1 MHRQWLDWHRPLLP
15 AAAAW
20 VIGQH
25 RDGKRCGL
33 RPVRC
38 ALPGTRAGKLLLHSL
53 LAKCSAA
60 GIRLIP
66 PQVLTP
72 GTMVDQ
78 LVPPTPDTA
87 SALECTLAWM
97 HVLREAS
104 SDQIAALLP
113 TRPDGQD
120 WPAWHELAAQIGGIV
135 EELSGELLSLRDVAK
150 VAARMDMEREA
161 VRWATLERLADRYRE
176 RLRRCGR
183 VDPHER
189 RHLAVTALVD
199 AETPVDPGYG
209 LVLIGVVDLARVQR
223 AVVRAYGDRA
233 TALIHA
239 PDALASGFDGDG
251 CLDRT
256 FWTGRIVHIPDHQL
270 IIADRPAD
278 QAQAVVECLARLG
291 GSHRPEQIS
300 IGLGDDKLSPTM
312 AQAGEW
318 ADLTVHDPR
327 GQSVLRSRPF
337 RLLDAGL
344 EWASQPR
351 FGAFASLMRHPDVE
365 AWVRRCLGA
374 RKTQTATAANATAA
388 NATAADAPAGPTA
401 APASPV
407 VPEPAASPVAST
419 TLVAPSPAGDPSTT
433 PAANDPPTPVQED
446 IPVLEWLTVL
456 DRYYTEHLQD
466 TGGGPWLG
474 DEKTVHRM
482 EILDDIVR
490 RLFAPLRGDRRPLT
504 EWFEPVLEVLRNA
517 YGHIDVGTNQL
528 SEARVAKICLEIAR
542 TLGGLTGAA
551 AELQPN
557 VDGPTGLRLVLAQI
571 ARLRVADDPRA
582 GQIEMLGWL
591 DLHHDPAP
599 ILILAGFNDGAIPQA
614 VTADAFLPDSLRE
627 HLGIL
632 SNGRRYARDLYLLEA
647 VRHSREQ
654 VTFIAGRQ
662 AADGEPL
669 TPSRLLLAGE
679 QHLLP
684 ARVLRLCGPPHALR
698 RNLPYGA
705 PPGGSTS
712 GFRVPEVPA
721 TLVGIEA
728 MTVTEF
734 GWYLRCPF
742 RYYLKYIRRLR
753 EVDDSAVEL
762 DALQFGNLTHE
773 VLQHFGEDRE
783 YARSTDPLKIAGYLE
798 QLLVE
803 RARASFGADPLPAI
817 RIQLARL
824 RERLRVFA
832 RSQARRSAEGWT
844 IHSCEFELPEATYL
858 EIPDQAPMRI
868 KGKIDRIDQNERDG
882 SWMIIDYKTS
892 EAGKTPDRTH
902 KASRSS
908 GRVWDDLQLPLYHHL
923 AAQHGFDGRVQLAY
937 MNLPKKPEQETLHVA
952 RWSPADLDD
961 AIGTARDIVRNI
973 RAGRF
978 EMADDY
984 PARFEDAFAN
994 ICQTRVFGGAD
1005 DLETE
1010 A

>member
-20 VIGQH
+20 LIGQH
-25 RDGKRCGL
+25 SDGKRCDL
-33 RPVRC
+33 RQVRC
-38 ALPGTRAGKLLLHSL
+38 VLPGTRAGKLLLHAL
-53 LAKCSAA
+53 LAQCAQA
-60 GIRLIP
+60 GLRLIP

-97 HVLREAS
+97 HVLREAPPE
-104 SDQIAALLP
+104 QIAALLP

-135 EELSGELLSLRDVAK
+135 EELAGELLSLRDVAK

-161 VRWATLERLADRYRE
+161 LRWAMLERLCDRYRE
-176 RLRRCGR
+176 RLRRCSR
-183 VDPHER
+183 IDPHER
-189 RHLAVTALVD
+189 RHQAVANLVD
-199 AETPVDPGYG
+199 ADTPVDPDYN

-223 AVVRAYGDRA
+223 AVVRAYGERA

-239 PDALASGFDGDG
+239 PEALAAGFDADG
-251 CLDRT
+251 CLDRS
-256 FWTGRIVHIPDHQL
+256 FWTGRIVHIPDDQL
-270 IIADRPAD
+270 IIADRPSD
-278 QAQAVVECLARLG
+278 QAQAVVECLAKLG
-291 GSHRPEQIS
+291 GHYRPEQIS
-300 IGLGDDKLSPTM
+300 IGIGDDKLSPTM
-312 AQAGEW
+312 IQAGEW

-344 EWASQPR
+344 EWANQPR
-351 FGAFASLMRHPDVE
+351 FAAFASLMRHPDVE
-365 AWVRRCLGA
+365 AWVRRSLGP
-374 RKTQTATAANATAA
+374 RKP
-388 NATAADAPAGPTA
+388 AADAPT
-401 APASPV
+401 SETPV
-407 VPEPAASPVAST
+407 VSEPAAELTNVISLATAQPLQAQ
-419 TLVAPSPAGDPSTT
+419 A
-433 PAANDPPTPVQED
+433 VQED
-446 IPVLEWLTVL
+446 MPVLEWLTVL

-474 DEKTVHRM
+474 DEKTVRRM

-490 RLFAPLRGDRRPLT
+490 RLFAPLRGERRPLT
-504 EWFEPVLEVLRNA
+504 EWFEPVLEVLRSA
-517 YGHIDVGTNQL
+517 YGHIDVGTTQL
-528 SEARVAKICLEIAR
+528 SESHVAKTCLEIAR
-542 TLGGLTGAA
+542 TLGGLVGAA
-551 AELQPN
+551 AELQPT

-571 ARLRVADDPRA
+571 ASLRVADDPRA

-614 VTADAFLPDSLRE
+614 VSADAFLPDGLRE

-632 SNGRRYARDLYLLEA
+632 ANGRRYARDLYLLEA
-647 VRHSREQ
+647 IRHSREH

-684 ARVLRLCGPPHALR
+684 ARVLRLCDPAHALR

-705 PPGGSTS
+705 PPAGSTS
-712 GFRVPEVPA
+712 GFRIPEVPGGV
-721 TLVGIEA
+721 VGLEA

-734 GWYLRCPF
+734 GWYLRCPY

-753 EVDDSAVEL
+753 EVEDAAVEL
-762 DALQFGNLTHE
+762 DALRFGNLTHE
-773 VLQHFGEDRE
+773 VLQHFGEDPD
-783 YARSTDPLKIAGYLE
+783 YARSTDPVRIAGYLE
-798 QLLVE
+798 ELLVD
-803 RARASFGADPLPAI
+803 RARAGYGSDPLPAI

-832 RSQARRSAEGWT
+832 RYQARRSADGWV
-844 IHSCEFELPEATYL
+844 IRHCEFELPAETFL

-868 KGKIDRIDQNERDG
+868 KGKIDRIDQSERDG

-923 AAQHGFDGRVQLAY
+923 AAQHGVSGSVQLAY
-937 MNLPKKPEQETLHVA
+937 MNLPKKAEQETLHVA
-952 RWSPADLDD
+952 RWSLADLDD
-961 AIGTARDIVRNI
+961 AIGTARDIVRNV

-1005 DLETE
+1005 DLENE

>member
-20 VIGQH
+20 LIGQH
-25 RDGKRCGL
+25 SDGRRCDL
-33 RPVRC
+33 RQVRC
-38 ALPGTRAGKLLLHSL
+38 VLPGTRAGKLLLHAL
-53 LAKCSAA
+53 LAQCAAA
-60 GIRLIP
+60 GLRLIP

-78 LVPPTPDTA
+78 LVPPSPDTA

-97 HVLREAS
+97 HVLREAGAE
-104 SDQIAALLP
+104 QIAALLP
-113 TRPDGQD
+113 TRPEGQD

-135 EELSGELLSLRDVAK
+135 EELAGELLSLRDVAR

-161 VRWATLERLADRYRE
+161 LRWATLERLGERYRE

-189 RHLAVTALVD
+189 RHQAVARLVD
-199 AETPVDPGYG
+199 ADTPVDPDYS

-223 AVVRAYGDRA
+223 AVVRAYGERA
-233 TALIHA
+233 WALIHA
-239 PDALASGFDGDG
+239 PEALADGFDADG
-251 CLDRT
+251 CLERS
-256 FWTGRIVHIPDHQL
+256 FWTGRIVHIPDDQL
-270 IIADRPAD
+270 IIADRPGD
-278 QAQAVVECLARLG
+278 QAQAVVECLAKLG
-291 GSHRPEQIS
+291 GSYRPEQIS
-300 IGLGDDKLSPTM
+300 IGIGDDKLSPTM
-312 AQAGEW
+312 IQAGEW
-318 ADLTVHDPR
+318 ADITVHDPR

-351 FGAFASLMRHPDVE
+351 FAAFAALMRHPDVE
-365 AWVRRCLGA
+365 AWVRRSLGPRRPA
-374 RKTQTATAANATAA
+374 NDAPDLELAAAPAPEPTPEADLPATA
-388 NATAADAPAGPTA
+388 PTA
-401 APASPV
+401 APT
-407 VPEPAASPVAST
+407 AA
-419 TLVAPSPAGDPSTT
+419 
-433 PAANDPPTPVQED
+433 PVQED
-446 IPVLEWLTVL
+446 MPGVEWLTVL
-456 DRYYTEHLQD
+456 DRYYTAHLQD

-474 DEKTVHRM
+474 DEKTVRRM

-490 RLFAPLRGDRRPLT
+490 KLFAPLRGERRPLT

-517 YGHIDVGTNQL
+517 YGHIDVGTTQL
-528 SEARVAKICLEIAR
+528 SEARVANTCLEIAR
-542 TLGGLTGAA
+542 TLGGLIGAA
-551 AELQPN
+551 AELQPS

-571 ARLRVADDPRA
+571 AGLRVADDPRA

-599 ILILAGFNDGAIPQA
+599 VLILAGFNDGAIPQA
-614 VTADAFLPDSLRE
+614 VSADAFLPDGLRE

-632 SNGRRYARDLYLLEA
+632 ANGRRYARDLYLLEA
-647 VRHSREQ
+647 IRHSREHL
-654 VTFIAGRQ
+654 TFIAGRQ

-684 ARVLRLCGPPHALR
+684 ARVLRLCDPSHALR

-705 PPGGSTS
+705 PPAGPAS

-721 TLVGIEA
+721 GPVGLES
-728 MTVTEF
+728 MSVTEF

-753 EVDDSAVEL
+753 EVEDAAVEL

-783 YARSTDPLKIAGYLE
+783 YARSTDPQRIATYLE
-798 QLLVE
+798 ELLVE
-803 RARASFGADPLPAI
+803 RARAGFGADPLPAI

-832 RSQARRSAEGWT
+832 RYQARRSAEGWV
-844 IHSCEFELPEATYL
+844 IRHCEFELPAETFL

-902 KASRSS
+902 KASRAS

-923 AAQHGFDGRVQLAY
+923 AAQHGVSGSVQLAY
-937 MNLPKKPEQETLHVA
+937 MNLPKKAEQETLHVA

-961 AIGTARDIVRNI
+961 AIGTARDIVRNV

>member
-20 VIGQH
+20 LIGQH
-25 RDGKRCGL
+25 SDGKRCDL
-33 RPVRC
+33 RQVRC
-38 ALPGTRAGKLLLHSL
+38 VLPGTRAGKLLLHAL
-53 LAKCSAA
+53 LAQCAAA
-60 GIRLIP
+60 GLRLVP

-78 LVPPTPDTA
+78 LVPPSPDTA
-87 SALECTLAWM
+87 SPLECTLAWM

-104 SDQIAALLP
+104 GDQISALLP
-113 TRPDGQD
+113 SRPDGQD
-120 WPAWHELAAQIGGIV
+120 WAAWHELAAQIGGIV
-135 EELSGELLSLRDVAK
+135 EELAGELLSLRDVSR

-189 RHLAVTALVD
+189 RHLAVAALVD
-199 AETPVDPGYG
+199 ADAPVDPGYG

-223 AVVRAYGDRA
+223 AIVRAYGDRA
-233 TALIHA
+233 SALIHA
-239 PDALASGFDGDG
+239 PDELAAGFDADG

-256 FWTGRIVHIPDHQL
+256 FWTGRVVHIPDDQL
-270 IIADRPAD
+270 VIADRPAD

-291 GSHRPEQIS
+291 GTHRPEQVS
-300 IGLGDDKLSPTM
+300 IGLGDDKLGPTM

-337 RLLDAGL
+337 RLLHAAL
-344 EWASQPR
+344 EWTNQPR
-351 FGAFASLMRHPDVE
+351 FAAFAALMRHPDVE
-365 AWVRRCLGA
+365 AWVRRCLGP
-374 RKTQTATAANATAA
+374 RKPAAAA
-388 NATAADAPAGPTA
+388 DGADAPAGPST
-401 APASPV
+401 S
-407 VPEPAASPVAST
+407 AASPLSAPAPAVAAI
-419 TLVAPSPAGDPSTT
+419 APTQAADSGSILT
-433 PAANDPPTPVQED
+433 PAANHPPPVQED
-446 IPVLEWLTVL
+446 MPGLEWLTVL

-474 DEKTVHRM
+474 DEKTVRRM

-490 RLFAPLRGDRRPLT
+490 RLFAPLRAERRPLT

-517 YGHIDVGTNQL
+517 YGHIDVGTPLL
-528 SEARVAKICLEIAR
+528 SDARVARVCLEIAR

-551 AELQPN
+551 AELQPS
-557 VDGPTGLRLVLAQI
+557 VDGPTALRLVLAQI
-571 ARLRVADDPRA
+571 AGLRVPDDPRA

-599 ILILAGFNDGAIPQA
+599 ILVLAGFNDGAIPQA
-614 VTADAFLPDSLRE
+614 VSADAFLPDGLRE

-647 VRHSREQ
+647 IRRSREQ

-684 ARVLRLCGPPHALR
+684 ARVLRLCDPSHALR

-705 PPGGSTS
+705 PPAGPSS
-712 GFRVPEVPA
+712 GFRVPDA
-721 TLVGIEA
+721 RAGAAGLDA

-742 RYYLKYIRRLR
+742 RYYLKYVRKLR
-753 EVDDSAVEL
+753 EVDDGAVEL

-783 YARSTDPLKIAGYLE
+783 YARSTDPERIASHLE
-798 QLLVE
+798 ELLVE
-803 RARASFGADPLPAI
+803 SARKSFGADPLPAI

-832 RSQARRSAEGWT
+832 RHQARRSADGWT
-844 IHSCEFELPEATYL
+844 IHSCEFELPAATFL
-858 EIPDQAPMRI
+858 EIPDQPPMRI

-902 KASRSS
+902 KASRAS

>member
-20 VIGQH
+20 LISQH
-25 RDGKRCGL
+25 SDGKRCDL
-33 RPVRC
+33 RQVRC
-38 ALPGTRAGKLLLHSL
+38 VLPGTRAGKLLLHAL
-53 LAKCSAA
+53 LAQCAAA
-60 GIRLIP
+60 GLRLVP

-97 HVLREAS
+97 HVLREAAPE
-104 SDQIAALLP
+104 QIAALLP

-135 EELSGELLSLRDVAK
+135 EELAGELLSLRDVAK

-161 VRWATLERLADRYRE
+161 LRWAMLERLSDRYRE

-189 RHLAVTALVD
+189 RHQAVAGLVD
-199 AETPVDPGYG
+199 ADMPVDPGYS

-223 AVVRAYGDRA
+223 AVLRAYGERA

-239 PDALASGFDGDG
+239 PEALVDGFDADG

-270 IIADRPAD
+270 IIADRPSD
-278 QAQAVVECLARLG
+278 QAQAVVECLAKLG
-291 GSHRPEQIS
+291 GNYRPEQIS
-300 IGLGDDKLSPTM
+300 IGIGDDKLSPTM
-312 AQAGEW
+312 IQAGEW
-318 ADLTVHDPR
+318 ADITVHDPR

-344 EWASQPR
+344 EWANQPR
-351 FGAFASLMRHPDVE
+351 FAAFAALMRHPDVE
-365 AWVRRCLGA
+365 AWVRRSLGP
-374 RKTQTATAANATAA
+374 RKPRDASSSDVSSSDVSSPNASSSDASSPEAPPGLPPMVDVAAVLAL
-388 NATAADAPAGPTA
+388 
-401 APASPV
+401 
-407 VPEPAASPVAST
+407 VP
-419 TLVAPSPAGDPSTT
+419 DPSQ
-433 PAANDPPTPVQED
+433 PVQPVQED
-446 IPVLEWLTVL
+446 MPGLEWLTVL

-474 DEKTVHRM
+474 DDKTVRRM

-490 RLFAPLRGDRRPLT
+490 RLFAPLKGERRPLT
-504 EWFEPVLEVLRNA
+504 EWFEPVLEILRNA
-517 YGHIDVGTNQL
+517 YGHIDVGTTQL
-528 SEARVAKICLEIAR
+528 SEARVARTCLEIAR
-542 TLGGLTGAA
+542 TLGALVGAA
-551 AELQPN
+551 AELQPS

-571 ARLRVADDPRA
+571 ASLRVADDPRA

-599 ILILAGFNDGAIPQA
+599 ILILSGFNDGAIPQA
-614 VTADAFLPDSLRE
+614 VSADAFLPDGLRE

-632 SNGRRYARDLYLLEA
+632 ANGRRYARDLYLLEA
-647 VRHSREQ
+647 IRHSREH

-669 TPSRLLLAGE
+669 TPSRLLLAGA

-684 ARVLRLCGPPHALR
+684 ARVLRLCDPAHALR

-705 PPGGSTS
+705 PPAGGVS
-712 GFRVPEVPA
+712 GFRIPEVPA
-721 TLVGIEA
+721 GVVGLEA

-753 EVDDSAVEL
+753 EVEDAAVEL
-762 DALQFGNLTHE
+762 DALRFGNLTHE

-783 YARSTDPLKIAGYLE
+783 YARSTDPLRIAGYLE
-798 QLLVE
+798 ELLVE
-803 RARASFGADPLPAI
+803 RARAGYGADPLPAI

-832 RSQARRSAEGWT
+832 RYQARRSAEGWV
-844 IHSCEFELPEATYL
+844 IRHCEFELPAETFL

-923 AAQHGFDGRVQLAY
+923 AAQHGVSGSVQLAY
-937 MNLPKKPEQETLHVA
+937 MNLPKKAEQETIHVA
-952 RWSPADLDD
+952 RWSLADLDD
-961 AIGTARDIVRNI
+961 AIGTARDIVRNV

-978 EMADDY
+978 DMADDY

-1005 DLETE
+1005 DLENE

>member
-20 VIGQH
+20 LIGQH
-25 RDGKRCGL
+25 SDGRRCDL
-33 RPVRC
+33 RQVRC
-38 ALPGTRAGKLLLHSL
+38 VLPGSRAGKLLLHAL
-53 LAKCSAA
+53 LAQCAQA
-60 GIRLIP
+60 GLRLIP

-97 HVLREAS
+97 HVLREAPPE
-104 SDQIAALLP
+104 QIAALLP

-161 VRWATLERLADRYRE
+161 LRWALLERLCDRYRE
-176 RLRRCGR
+176 RLRRCSR
-183 VDPHER
+183 IDPHER
-189 RHLAVTALVD
+189 RHQAVAGLVD
-199 AETPVDPGYG
+199 ADTPVDPGYS

-223 AVVRAYGDRA
+223 AVVRAYGERA
-233 TALIHA
+233 WALIHA
-239 PDALASGFDGDG
+239 PEALAGGFDADG

-270 IIADRPAD
+270 IIADRPSD
-278 QAQAVVECLARLG
+278 QAQAVVECLAKLG
-291 GSHRPEQIS
+291 GHYRPEQIS
-300 IGLGDDKLSPTM
+300 IGIGDDKLSPTM
-312 AQAGEW
+312 IQAGEW

-344 EWASQPR
+344 EWANQPR
-351 FGAFASLMRHPDVE
+351 FAAFASLLRHPDVE
-365 AWVRRCLGA
+365 AWVRRSLGP
-374 RKTQTATAANATAA
+374 RKP
-388 NATAADAPAGPTA
+388 AADAST
-401 APASPV
+401 PASPEASGGVELV
-407 VPEPAASPVAST
+407 VERPNVIPLVPVQAVEPSQ
-419 TLVAPSPAGDPSTT
+419 LAPPAQAGQ
-433 PAANDPPTPVQED
+433 PAQPVQED
-446 IPVLEWLTVL
+446 MPGLEWLTVL

-474 DEKTVHRM
+474 DEKTVRRM

-490 RLFAPLRGDRRPLT
+490 KLFAPLRGERRPLT
-504 EWFEPVLEVLRNA
+504 EWFEPVLEVLRSA
-517 YGHIDVGTNQL
+517 YGHIDVGTTQL
-528 SEARVAKICLEIAR
+528 SEAHVARTCLEIAR
-542 TLGGLTGAA
+542 TLGGLVGAA

-571 ARLRVADDPRA
+571 ASLRVADDPRA

-614 VTADAFLPDSLRE
+614 VSADAFLPDSLRE

-632 SNGRRYARDLYLLEA
+632 ANGRRYARDLYLLEA
-647 VRHSREQ
+647 IRHSREH

-684 ARVLRLCGPPHALR
+684 ARVLRLCDPAHALR

-705 PPGGSTS
+705 PPAGSTS
-712 GFRVPEVPA
+712 GFRIPEVPGGVIDPA
-721 TLVGIEA
+721 S
-728 MTVTEF
+728 MSVTEF

-753 EVDDSAVEL
+753 EVEDAAVEL
-762 DALQFGNLTHE
+762 DALRFGNLTHE
-773 VLQHFGEDRE
+773 VLQHFGEDPD
-783 YARSTDPLKIAGYLE
+783 YSRSTDPERIAGYLE
-798 QLLVE
+798 ELLVE
-803 RARASFGADPLPAI
+803 RARAGYGADPLPAI

-832 RSQARRSAEGWT
+832 RYQARRSADGWV
-844 IHSCEFELPEATYL
+844 IRHCEFELSAETFL

-923 AAQHGFDGRVQLAY
+923 AAQHGVSGSVQLAY
-937 MNLPKKPEQETLHVA
+937 MNLPKKAEQETLHVA
-952 RWSPADLDD
+952 RWSLADLDD
-961 AIGTARDIVRNI
+961 AIGTARDIVRNV

>member
-20 VIGQH
+20 LIGQH
-25 RDGKRCGL
+25 SDGKRCDL
-33 RPVRC
+33 RQVRC
-38 ALPGTRAGKLLLHSL
+38 VLPGTRAGKLLLHAL
-53 LAKCSAA
+53 LAQCAQA
-60 GIRLIP
+60 GLRLIP

-97 HVLREAS
+97 HVLREAPPE
-104 SDQIAALLP
+104 QIAALLP

-135 EELSGELLSLRDVAK
+135 EELAGELLSLRDVAK

-161 VRWATLERLADRYRE
+161 LRWAMLERLCDRYRE
-176 RLRRCGR
+176 RLRRCSR
-183 VDPHER
+183 IDPHER
-189 RHLAVTALVD
+189 RHQAVASLVD
-199 AETPVDPGYG
+199 ADTPVDPDYN

-223 AVVRAYGDRA
+223 AVVRAYGERA

-239 PDALASGFDGDG
+239 PEALAAGFDADG
-251 CLDRT
+251 CLDRG
-256 FWTGRIVHIPDHQL
+256 FWTGRIVHIPDDQL
-270 IIADRPAD
+270 IIADRPSD
-278 QAQAVVECLARLG
+278 QAQAVVECLAKLG
-291 GSHRPEQIS
+291 GHYRPEQIS
-300 IGLGDDKLSPTM
+300 IGIGDDKLSPTM
-312 AQAGEW
+312 IQAGEW

-344 EWASQPR
+344 EWANQPR
-351 FGAFASLMRHPDVE
+351 FAAFASLMRHPDVE
-365 AWVRRCLGA
+365 AWVRRSLGP
-374 RKTQTATAANATAA
+374 RKP
-388 NATAADAPAGPTA
+388 AADAPTSET
-401 APASPV
+401 PAV
-407 VPEPAASPVAST
+407 VSEPAAE
-419 TLVAPSPAGDPSTT
+419 
-433 PAANDPPTPVQED
+433 PTNVISLATAQPLQPQPVQED
-446 IPVLEWLTVL
+446 MPVLEWLTVL

-474 DEKTVHRM
+474 DEKTVRRM

-490 RLFAPLRGDRRPLT
+490 RLFAPLRGERRPLT
-504 EWFEPVLEVLRNA
+504 EWFEPVLEVLRSA
-517 YGHIDVGTNQL
+517 YGHIDVGTTQL
-528 SEARVAKICLEIAR
+528 SESHVAKTCLEIAR
-542 TLGGLTGAA
+542 TLGGLVGAA
-551 AELQPN
+551 AELQPT

-571 ARLRVADDPRA
+571 AGLRVADDPRA

-614 VTADAFLPDSLRE
+614 VSADAFLPDGLRE

-632 SNGRRYARDLYLLEA
+632 ANGRRYARDLYLLEA
-647 VRHSREQ
+647 IRHSREH

-684 ARVLRLCGPPHALR
+684 ARVLRLCDPAHALR

-705 PPGGSTS
+705 PPAGSTS
-712 GFRVPEVPA
+712 GFRIPEVPGGV
-721 TLVGIEA
+721 VGLEA

-734 GWYLRCPF
+734 GWYLRCPY

-753 EVDDSAVEL
+753 EVEDAAVEL
-762 DALQFGNLTHE
+762 DALRFGNLTHE
-773 VLQHFGEDRE
+773 VLQHFGEDPD
-783 YARSTDPLKIAGYLE
+783 YARSTDPVRIAGYLE
-798 QLLVE
+798 ELLVD
-803 RARASFGADPLPAI
+803 RARAGYGSDPLPAI

-832 RSQARRSAEGWT
+832 RYQARRSADGWV
-844 IHSCEFELPEATYL
+844 IRHCEFELPAETFL

-923 AAQHGFDGRVQLAY
+923 AAQHGVSGSVQLAY
-937 MNLPKKPEQETLHVA
+937 MNLPKKAEQETLHVA
-952 RWSPADLDD
+952 RWSLADLDD
-961 AIGTARDIVRNI
+961 AIGTARDIVRNV

-1005 DLETE
+1005 DLENE

>member
-20 VIGQH
+20 LIGQH
-25 RDGKRCGL
+25 SDGKRCDL
-33 RPVRC
+33 RQVRC
-38 ALPGTRAGKLLLHSL
+38 VLPGSRAGRLLLHAL
-53 LAKCSAA
+53 LAQCAEQ
-60 GIRLIP
+60 GLRLVP

-87 SALECTLAWM
+87 STLECTLGWM
-97 HVLREAS
+97 HALRDAGVEEIAS
-104 SDQIAALLP
+104 LLP
-113 TRPDGQD
+113 SRPDSQD
-120 WPAWHELAAQIGGIV
+120 WPAWHELAAQIGRIV
-135 EELSGELLSLRDVAK
+135 EELSGELLSLRDVSR
-150 VAARMDMEREA
+150 VAGRMDMEREA
-161 VRWATLERLADRYRE
+161 QRWAVLERLADRYRE
-176 RLRRCGR
+176 RLRRCAR
-183 VDPHER
+183 IDPHER
-189 RHLAVTALVD
+189 RREAVAALVD
-199 AETPVDPGYG
+199 ADVPVDPEFT

-223 AVVRAYGDRA
+223 AVVRAYGERA

-239 PDALASGFDGDG
+239 PEALAHGFDADG
-251 CLDRT
+251 CIERS
-256 FWTGRIVHIPDHQL
+256 FWTGRIVHIPDSQL
-270 IIADRPAD
+270 IIADRPSD
-278 QAQAVVECLARLG
+278 QAQAVVECLAELG
-291 GSHRPEQIS
+291 GKFRPEQIS
-300 IGLGDDKLSPTM
+300 IGLGDDKLGPAM

-327 GQSVLRSRPF
+327 GHVVLRSRPF

-344 EWASQPR
+344 EWTRDPR
-351 FGAFASLMRHPDVE
+351 FGAFASLIRHPDVE

-374 RKTQTATAANATAA
+374 RKTVAP
-388 NATAADAPAGPTA
+388 DAPAT
-401 APASPV
+401 
-407 VPEPAASPVAST
+407 EPALETAPTEVTAQT
-419 TLVAPSPAGDPSTT
+419 TEAKPDA
-433 PAANDPPTPVQED
+433 PVQED
-446 IPVLEWLTVL
+446 MPILEWLTVL

-474 DEKTVHRM
+474 DDKTVRRM

-490 RLFAPLRGDRRPLT
+490 KLFAPLRGERRPLT
-504 EWFEPVLEVLRNA
+504 EWFEPVLEVLRLA
-517 YGHIDVGTNQL
+517 YGHIDVGTQQI
-528 SEARVAKICLEIAR
+528 SEARVAATCLEIAR

-551 AELQPN
+551 AELQPR
-557 VDGPTGLRLVLAQI
+557 VDGPTALRLVLAQI
-571 ARLRVADDPRA
+571 AGLRIPEDPRA
-582 GQIEMLGWL
+582 GQVEMLGWL

-599 ILILAGFNDGAIPQA
+599 VLILAGFNDGAIPQA
-614 VTADAFLPDSLRE
+614 VSADAFLPDGLRE

-632 SNGRRYARDLYLLEA
+632 SNGRRYARDIYLLEA
-647 VRHSREQ
+647 IRHSRERC
-654 VTFIAGRQ
+654 TFIAGRQ

-684 ARVLRLCGPPHALR
+684 ARVLQLCDPQHALR

-705 PPGGSTS
+705 PPSGSTS
-712 GFRVPEVPA
+712 GFRIPEVP
-721 TLVGIEA
+721 TSPVPPEA

-734 GWYLRCPF
+734 GWYLRCPY

-753 EVDDSAVEL
+753 QVEDSAVEL
-762 DALQFGNLTHE
+762 DALQFGNLTHD
-773 VLQHFGEDRE
+773 VLQRFGEDPDH
-783 YARSTDPLKIAGYLE
+783 ARSTDPVRIASYLE
-798 QLLVE
+798 ELLVE
-803 RARASFGADPLPAI
+803 TARAGFGAQPLPAI

-824 RERLRVFA
+824 RERLRTFS
-832 RSQARRSAEGWT
+832 RYQARRCAEGWV
-844 IHSCEFELPEATYL
+844 IRRCEFELPEATYL
-858 EIPDQAPMRI
+858 EIPDQEKMRI

-902 KASRSS
+902 KAARSS

-923 AAQHGFDGRVQLAY
+923 AAQHGITGPVQLAY
-937 MNLPKKPEQETLHVA
+937 MNLPKKAEQETLHVA
-952 RWSPADLDD
+952 RWSAADLDD

-994 ICQTRVFGGAD
+994 ICQTRVFGGAE

>member
-20 VIGQH
+20 LIGQH
-25 RDGKRCGL
+25 SDGKRCDL
-33 RPVRC
+33 RQVRC
-38 ALPGTRAGKLLLHSL
+38 VLPGTRAGKLLLHAL
-53 LAKCSAA
+53 LAQCAQA
-60 GIRLIP
+60 GLRLIP

-97 HVLREAS
+97 HVLREAPPE
-104 SDQIAALLP
+104 QIAALLP

-135 EELSGELLSLRDVAK
+135 EELAGELLSLRDVAK

-161 VRWATLERLADRYRE
+161 LRWAMLERLCDRYRE
-176 RLRRCGR
+176 RLRRCSR
-183 VDPHER
+183 IDPHER
-189 RHLAVTALVD
+189 RHQAVANLVD
-199 AETPVDPGYG
+199 ADTPVDPDYN

-223 AVVRAYGDRA
+223 AVVRAYGERA

-239 PDALASGFDGDG
+239 PEALAAGFDADG
-251 CLDRT
+251 CLDRS
-256 FWTGRIVHIPDHQL
+256 FWTGRIVHIPDDQL
-270 IIADRPAD
+270 IIADRPSD
-278 QAQAVVECLARLG
+278 QAQAVVECLAKLG
-291 GSHRPEQIS
+291 GHYRPEQIS
-300 IGLGDDKLSPTM
+300 IGVGDDKLSPTM
-312 AQAGEW
+312 IQAGEW

-344 EWASQPR
+344 EWANQPR
-351 FGAFASLMRHPDVE
+351 FAAFASLMRHPDVE
-365 AWVRRCLGA
+365 AWVRRSLGP
-374 RKTQTATAANATAA
+374 RKP
-388 NATAADAPAGPTA
+388 AADAPT
-401 APASPV
+401 SETPV
-407 VPEPAASPVAST
+407 VSEPAAELTNVISLATAQPLQAQ
-419 TLVAPSPAGDPSTT
+419 AQA
-433 PAANDPPTPVQED
+433 VQED
-446 IPVLEWLTVL
+446 MPVLEWLTVL

-474 DEKTVHRM
+474 DEKTVRRM

-490 RLFAPLRGDRRPLT
+490 RLFAPLRGERRPLT
-504 EWFEPVLEVLRNA
+504 EWFEPVLEVLRSA
-517 YGHIDVGTNQL
+517 YGHIDVGTTQL
-528 SEARVAKICLEIAR
+528 SESHVAKTCLEIAR
-542 TLGGLTGAA
+542 TLGGLVGAA
-551 AELQPN
+551 AELQPT

-571 ARLRVADDPRA
+571 AGLRVADDPRA

-614 VTADAFLPDSLRE
+614 VSADAFLPDGLRE

-632 SNGRRYARDLYLLEA
+632 ANGRRYARDLYLLEA
-647 VRHSREQ
+647 IRHSREH

-684 ARVLRLCGPPHALR
+684 ARVLRLCDPAHALR

-705 PPGGSTS
+705 PPAGSTS
-712 GFRVPEVPA
+712 GFRIPEVPGGV
-721 TLVGIEA
+721 VGLEA

-734 GWYLRCPF
+734 GWYLRCPY

-753 EVDDSAVEL
+753 EVEDAAVEL
-762 DALQFGNLTHE
+762 DALRFGNLTHE
-773 VLQHFGEDRE
+773 VLQHFGEDPD
-783 YARSTDPLKIAGYLE
+783 YARSTDPVRIAGYLE
-798 QLLVE
+798 ELLVD
-803 RARASFGADPLPAI
+803 RARAGYGSDPLPAI

-832 RSQARRSAEGWT
+832 RYQARRSADGWV
-844 IHSCEFELPEATYL
+844 IRHCEFELPAETFL

-868 KGKIDRIDQNERDG
+868 KGKIDRIDQSERDG

-923 AAQHGFDGRVQLAY
+923 AAQHGVSGSVQLAY
-937 MNLPKKPEQETLHVA
+937 MNLPKKAEQETLHVA
-952 RWSPADLDD
+952 RWSLADLDD
-961 AIGTARDIVRNI
+961 AIGTARDIVRNV

-1005 DLETE
+1005 DLENE

>member
-20 VIGQH
+20 LIGQH
-25 RDGKRCGL
+25 SDGKRCDL
-33 RPVRC
+33 RQVRC
-38 ALPGTRAGKLLLHSL
+38 VLPGTRAGKLLLHAL
-53 LAKCSAA
+53 LAQCAQA
-60 GIRLIP
+60 GLRLIP

-97 HVLREAS
+97 HVLREAPPE
-104 SDQIAALLP
+104 QIAALLP

-135 EELSGELLSLRDVAK
+135 EELAGELLSLRDVAK

-161 VRWATLERLADRYRE
+161 LRWAMLERLCDRYRE
-176 RLRRCGR
+176 RLRRCSR
-183 VDPHER
+183 IDPHER
-189 RHLAVTALVD
+189 RHQAVASLVD
-199 AETPVDPGYG
+199 ADTPVDPDYN

-223 AVVRAYGDRA
+223 AVVRAYGERA

-239 PDALASGFDGDG
+239 PEALAAGFDADG
-251 CLDRT
+251 CLDRS
-256 FWTGRIVHIPDHQL
+256 FWTGRIVHIPDDQL
-270 IIADRPAD
+270 IIADRPSD
-278 QAQAVVECLARLG
+278 QAQAVVECLAKLG
-291 GSHRPEQIS
+291 GHYRPEQIS
-300 IGLGDDKLSPTM
+300 IGIGDDKLSPTM
-312 AQAGEW
+312 IQAGEW

-344 EWASQPR
+344 EWANQPR
-351 FGAFASLMRHPDVE
+351 FAAFASLMRHPDVE
-365 AWVRRCLGA
+365 AWVRRSLGP
-374 RKTQTATAANATAA
+374 RKP
-388 NATAADAPAGPTA
+388 AADAPT
-401 APASPV
+401 SETPV
-407 VPEPAASPVAST
+407 VSEPAADLTNVISLATAQPLQAQ
-419 TLVAPSPAGDPSTT
+419 AQA
-433 PAANDPPTPVQED
+433 VQED
-446 IPVLEWLTVL
+446 MPVLEWLTVL

-474 DEKTVHRM
+474 DEKTVRRM

-490 RLFAPLRGDRRPLT
+490 RLFAPLRGERRPLT
-504 EWFEPVLEVLRNA
+504 EWFEPVLEVLRSA
-517 YGHIDVGTNQL
+517 YGHIDVGTTQL
-528 SEARVAKICLEIAR
+528 SESHVAKTCLEIAR
-542 TLGGLTGAA
+542 TLGGLVGAA
-551 AELQPN
+551 AELQPT

-571 ARLRVADDPRA
+571 AGLRVADDPRA

-614 VTADAFLPDSLRE
+614 VSADAFLPDGLRE

-632 SNGRRYARDLYLLEA
+632 ANGRRYARDLYLLEA
-647 VRHSREQ
+647 IRHSREH

-684 ARVLRLCGPPHALR
+684 ARVLRLCDPAHALR

-705 PPGGSTS
+705 PPAGSTS
-712 GFRVPEVPA
+712 GFRIPEVPGGV
-721 TLVGIEA
+721 VGLEA

-734 GWYLRCPF
+734 GWYLRCPY

-753 EVDDSAVEL
+753 EVEDAAVEL
-762 DALQFGNLTHE
+762 DALRFGNLTHE
-773 VLQHFGEDRE
+773 VLQHFGEDPD
-783 YARSTDPLKIAGYLE
+783 YARSTDPVRIAGYLE
-798 QLLVE
+798 ELLVD
-803 RARASFGADPLPAI
+803 RARAGYGSDPLPAI

-832 RSQARRSAEGWT
+832 RYQARRSADGWV
-844 IHSCEFELPEATYL
+844 IRHCEFELPADTFL

-868 KGKIDRIDQNERDG
+868 KGKIDRIDQSERDG

-923 AAQHGFDGRVQLAY
+923 AAQHGVSGSVQLAY
-937 MNLPKKPEQETLHVA
+937 MNLPKKAEQETLHVA
-952 RWSPADLDD
+952 RWSLADLDD
-961 AIGTARDIVRNI
+961 AIGTARDIVRNV

-1005 DLETE
+1005 DLENE

>member
-20 VIGQH
+20 LIGQH
-25 RDGKRCGL
+25 SDGRRCDL
-33 RPVRC
+33 RQVRC
-38 ALPGTRAGKLLLHSL
+38 VLPGTRAGKLLLHAL
-53 LAKCSAA
+53 LAQCAQA
-60 GIRLIP
+60 GLRLIP

-97 HVLREAS
+97 HVLREAPS
-104 SDQIAALLP
+104 EQIAALLP

-161 VRWATLERLADRYRE
+161 LRWAMLERLCDRYRE

-183 VDPHER
+183 IDPHER
-189 RHLAVTALVD
+189 RHQAVAGLVD
-199 AETPVDPGYG
+199 ADTPVDPDYT

-223 AVVRAYGDRA
+223 AVVRAYGERA
-233 TALIHA
+233 WALIHA
-239 PDALASGFDGDG
+239 PEALAEGFDADG
-251 CLDRT
+251 CLDRS

-270 IIADRPAD
+270 IIADRPSD
-278 QAQAVVECLARLG
+278 QAQAVVECLAKLG
-291 GSHRPEQIS
+291 GHYRPEQIS
-300 IGLGDDKLSPTM
+300 IGIGDDKLSPTM
-312 AQAGEW
+312 IQAGEW

-344 EWASQPR
+344 EWTNQPR
-351 FGAFASLMRHPDVE
+351 FAAFAALLRHPDVE
-365 AWVRRCLGA
+365 AWVRRSLGP
-374 RKTQTATAANATAA
+374 RK
-388 NATAADAPAGPTA
+388 
-401 APASPV
+401 
-407 VPEPAASPVAST
+407 PAAEAPQPEAPVASEPAVELTNVISLT
-419 TLVAPSPAGDPSTT
+419 TAQPLQ
-433 PAANDPPTPVQED
+433 PTQPVQED
-446 IPVLEWLTVL
+446 MPGLEWLTVL

-474 DEKTVHRM
+474 DEKTVRRM
-482 EILDDIVR
+482 EILDDKLHK
-490 RLFAPLRGDRRPLT
+490 LFAPLRGERRPLT
-504 EWFEPVLEVLRNA
+504 DWFEPVLEVLRSA
-517 YGHIDVGTNQL
+517 YGHIDVGTTQL
-528 SEARVAKICLEIAR
+528 SEAHVARTCLEIAR
-542 TLGGLTGAA
+542 TLGGLVGAA
-551 AELQPN
+551 ADLQPN

-571 ARLRVADDPRA
+571 ASLRVADDPRA

-614 VTADAFLPDSLRE
+614 VSADAFLPDGLRE

-632 SNGRRYARDLYLLEA
+632 ANGRRYARDLYLLEA
-647 VRHSREQ
+647 IRHSREH

-684 ARVLRLCGPPHALR
+684 ARVLRLCDPAHALR

-705 PPGGSTS
+705 PPAGPTS
-712 GFRVPEVPA
+712 GFRVPEVPGGVIDP
-721 TLVGIEA
+721 LS
-728 MTVTEF
+728 MSVTEF

-753 EVDDSAVEL
+753 QVEDASVEL

-773 VLQHFGEDRE
+773 VLQHFGEDPD
-783 YARSTDPLKIAGYLE
+783 YSRSTDPLRIAGYLE
-798 QLLVE
+798 ELLVD
-803 RARASFGADPLPAI
+803 RARAGYGSDPLPAI

-832 RSQARRSAEGWT
+832 RYQARRSADGWV
-844 IHSCEFELPEATYL
+844 IRHCEFELPAETFL

-923 AAQHGFDGRVQLAY
+923 AAQHGVSGVVQLAY
-937 MNLPKKPEQETLHVA
+937 MNLPKKAEQETLHVA
-952 RWSPADLDD
+952 RWSLADLDD
-961 AIGTARDIVRNI
+961 AIGTARDIVRNV

-1005 DLETE
+1005 DLENE